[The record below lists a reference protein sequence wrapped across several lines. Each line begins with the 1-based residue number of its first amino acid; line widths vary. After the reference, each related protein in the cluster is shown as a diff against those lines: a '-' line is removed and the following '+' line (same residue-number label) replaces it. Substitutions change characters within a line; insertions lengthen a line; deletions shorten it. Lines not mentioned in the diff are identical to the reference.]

1 MNAPNPTLAPG
12 TVTAN
17 PFPIENGQ
25 LLIGGMPLERLAARV
40 GSTPFFAYDRAIISA
55 HVRALRAALPR
66 EIDLHYAMKANPMPA
81 VVQMM
86 VGLVDGLD
94 LASAGEMKVAL
105 DAGADPAE
113 MSFAGPGKRPIELWQ
128 AVAAGVTINLES
140 PHELDA
146 LLAAGKALGVKP
158 RVAVRVNPDFEL
170 KASGMKMAGGPKQFG
185 IDAEQVPEVLAE
197 IGRHPIEFRGFHV
210 YSGSQNLK
218 AEALCDAQRK
228 TLELAVRLAADAPA
242 PVRMLNLGGGFGV
255 PYFPGDQSLDLLPV
269 MENLRAVAADARV
282 RLPEA
287 KLMIELGRYLVA
299 HGGVYVTRIVDR
311 KVSRGHTFLVTDG
324 GLNHHLAASGN
335 FGQVIRKNY
344 PALIGNRADAPAE
357 EEASIVGPLCT
368 PLDLLGDHLKLPRA
382 EVGDL
387 ACVLLSGAY
396 GYTSSPLQ
404 FLSHPHPLEVLV

>member
-1 MNAPNPTLAPG
+1 MNAPNPTLATG

-25 LLIGGMPLERLAARV
+25 LLVGGMPLERLAARV

-344 PALIGNRADAPAE
+344 PALIGNRADAPAD

>member
-1 MNAPNPTLAPG
+1 MNAPNPSIAPG
-12 TVTAN
+12 TVVAN

-25 LLIGGMPLERLAARV
+25 LVIGGMPLDRLAARV

-55 HVRALRAALPR
+55 HVRALRSVLPH

-113 MSFAGPGKRPIELWQ
+113 MSFAGPGKRPIELRQ

-146 LLAAGKALGVKP
+146 ILAAGKELGVKP

-185 IDAEQVPEVLAE
+185 VDAEQVPDVLAE
-197 IGRHPIEFRGFHV
+197 LGRHPIEFRGFHV

-228 TLELAVRLAADAPA
+228 TLELAVRLAQSAPA

-269 MENLRAVAADARV
+269 IENLRAVAADARV

-311 KVSRGHTFLVTDG
+311 KISRGHVFLVTDG

-368 PLDLLGDHLKLPRA
+368 PLDLLGDHLRLPRA
-382 EVGDL
+382 EVGDF

>member
-12 TVTAN
+12 TVIAN

-25 LLIGGMPLERLAARV
+25 LLIGGMSLERLAARV
-40 GSTPFFAYDRAIISA
+40 GSTPFFAYDRALISA

-185 IDAEQVPEVLAE
+185 IDAEHVPEVLAE

-269 MENLRAVAADARV
+269 MDNLRAVAADARA

>member
-1 MNAPNPTLAPG
+1 MNAPNPALAPG
-12 TVTAN
+12 TVIAN

-40 GSTPFFAYDRAIISA
+40 GSTPFFAYDRTIISA

-269 MENLRAVAADARV
+269 MDNLRAVAADARA
-282 RLPEA
+282 RLPQA

-382 EVGDL
+382 EVGDF